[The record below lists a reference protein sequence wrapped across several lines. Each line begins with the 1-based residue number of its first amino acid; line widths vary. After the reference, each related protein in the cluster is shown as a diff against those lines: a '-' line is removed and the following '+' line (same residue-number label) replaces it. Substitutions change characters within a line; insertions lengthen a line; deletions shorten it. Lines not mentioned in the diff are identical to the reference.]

1 MGRNDQGIKMEWWVG
16 KQCSN
21 TEGAIE
27 KLRTKVEKLKT
38 EEGMLKRKKFQKAQG
53 TGKRVQVKEAKTGNE
68 KKGELD
74 C

>member
-21 TEGAIE
+21 TEGAVE

-38 EEGMLKRKKFQKAQG
+38 EEGMLKERISRRH
-53 TGKRVQVKEAKTGNE
+53 RVQERE
-68 KKGELD
+68 
-74 C
+74 CR

>member
-38 EEGMLKRKKFQKAQG
+38 EEGMLKGRSSRRH
-53 TGKRVQVKEAKTGNE
+53 RVQERE
-68 KKGELD
+68 
-74 C
+74 CR

>member
-21 TEGAIE
+21 TEGAAE

-38 EEGMLKRKKFQKAQG
+38 EEGMFKERCSRRLGIGYSKDSAGKVKQRR
-53 TGKRVQVKEAKTGNE
+53 GKRRKEN
-68 KKGELD
+68 
-74 C
+74 